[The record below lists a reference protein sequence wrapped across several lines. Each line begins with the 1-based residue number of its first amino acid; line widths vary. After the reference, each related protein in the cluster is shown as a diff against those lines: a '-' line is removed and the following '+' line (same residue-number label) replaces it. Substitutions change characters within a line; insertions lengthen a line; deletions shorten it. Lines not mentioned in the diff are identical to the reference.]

1 MNPQYQ
7 EKIVYPPTFVT
18 GKAYVDQL
26 ACTNAL
32 APVKATALI
41 AAMDKK
47 KTKELKTFAV
57 SLSKDAATAQPA
69 DAARMTALAAILTK

>member
-41 AAMDKK
+41 AAMDN
-47 KTKELKTFAV
+47 
-57 SLSKDAATAQPA
+57 
-69 DAARMTALAAILTK
+69 

>member
-41 AAMDKK
+41 AA
-47 KTKELKTFAV
+47 TIRRQR
-57 SLSKDAATAQPA
+57 S
-69 DAARMTALAAILTK
+69 